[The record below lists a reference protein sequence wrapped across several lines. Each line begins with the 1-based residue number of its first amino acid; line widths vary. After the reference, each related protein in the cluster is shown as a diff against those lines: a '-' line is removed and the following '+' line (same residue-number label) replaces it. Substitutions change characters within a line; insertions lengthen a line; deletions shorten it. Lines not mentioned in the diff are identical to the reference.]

1 MTAATR
7 RMPVSERVDRAAPL
21 CHARPMPARPHF
33 QRLVE
38 RVRNLPALP
47 TAIVYPCDRDSL
59 QVALSGQF
67 AGYLAPVLVGPEA
80 RIAEAA
86 AHAGLDLSRI
96 ELVDTPDDPAEAAR
110 RAVVL
115 ARDGAVRALIKGSL
129 YPDDLMR
136 AVAAPDA
143 GLRAERRLTH
153 AFFVDVPGF
162 VRSFLLS
169 DAVLNIAPNLA
180 AKREIVQN
188 AIDLAHAL
196 GTLNPQVAVLAAVEG
211 VTPALPATGDAAALA
226 KMSAQ
231 GMITGGTV
239 AGPLTADSALSSDA
253 ARANGVEDPVAGHA
267 DVLIVPGLE
276 AGSLMLR
283 TLTAMCGA
291 SAAGVVLGAKVP
303 CCSRRTQRHDG
314 GAHGG
319 VRARLAGRRGSRA
332 AGARAVRTG
341 QGARRRLSSIASCA
355 RFNRTGA
362 NCEAGANKERI
373 FIE

>member
-1 MTAATR
+1 MVT
-7 RMPVSERVDRAAPL
+7 
-21 CHARPMPARPHF
+21 RPHF

-80 RIAEAA
+80 RIADAA

-110 RAVVL
+110 RAVTL
-115 ARDGAVRALIKGSL
+115 AREGSVRALIKGSL

-143 GLRAERRLTH
+143 GLRGEHRLTH
-153 AFFVDVPGF
+153 AYFLDVPGF
-162 VRSFLLS
+162 GRPFLLS

-188 AIDLAHAL
+188 AIDLAQAL

-226 KMSAQ
+226 KMAKQ

-239 AGPLTADSALSSDA
+239 AGPMTADSALSLDA
-253 ARANGVEDPVAGHA
+253 ARANNVEDPVAGHA
-267 DVLIVPGLE
+267 DVLIVPALD

-283 TLTAMCGA
+283 TLTAISGA
-291 SAAGVVLGAKVP
+291 LAAGIVLGAKVP
-303 CCSRRTQRHDG
+303 VVLGGRSDTMEVRMSACVLASLVAAAHSQR
-314 GAHGG
+314 ASAPVAQAG
-319 VRARLAGRRGSRA
+319 VPVA
-332 AGARAVRTG
+332 A
-341 QGARRRLSSIASCA
+341 
-355 RFNRTGA
+355 
-362 NCEAGANKERI
+362 
-373 FIE
+373 

>member
-1 MTAATR
+1 
-7 RMPVSERVDRAAPL
+7 
-21 CHARPMPARPHF
+21 MPARPHF

-80 RIAEAA
+80 RIADAA

-110 RAVVL
+110 RAVGL
-115 ARDGAVRALIKGSL
+115 ARDGTVRALIKGSL

-143 GLRAERRLTH
+143 GLRGERRLTH
-153 AFFVDVPGF
+153 AFFIDVPGF
-162 VRSFLLS
+162 ARPFLLS

-196 GTLNPQVAVLAAVEG
+196 GTPNPQVAVLAAVEG
-211 VTPALPATGDAAALA
+211 VTPRCRQPATPRPWRKCRRKAL
-226 KMSAQ
+226 
-231 GMITGGTV
+231 ITGGTV
-239 AGPLTADSALSSDA
+239 AGPLTADSALSADA
-253 ARANGVEDPVAGHA
+253 ARANGVDDPVAGHA
-267 DVLIVPGLE
+267 DVLDRARPRCRLADAAHADGDVRCARCRHR
-276 AGSLMLR
+276 AGSEGSGR
-283 TLTAMCGA
+283 
-291 SAAGVVLGAKVP
+291 
-303 CCSRRTQRHDG
+303 SRRPHTTRWKCG
-314 GAHGG
+314 WP
-319 VRARLAGRRGSRA
+319 RACSPRWSPH
-332 AGARAVRTG
+332 
-341 QGARRRLSSIASCA
+341 RRRNAHPPRRPRPPAFPSPPKLDRAPSLRGPRRRCMMAAVQPSSDTCPAASHRCL
-355 RFNRTGA
+355 RWR
-362 NCEAGANKERI
+362 
-373 FIE
+373 

>member
-1 MTAATR
+1 MT
-7 RMPVSERVDRAAPL
+7 V
-21 CHARPMPARPHF
+21 RPHF

-80 RIAEAA
+80 RIADAA
-86 AHAGLDLSRI
+86 GHAGLDLSRI

-110 RAVVL
+110 RAVTL
-115 ARDGAVRALIKGSL
+115 ARDGVVRALIKGSL

-143 GLRAERRLTH
+143 GLRGDRRLTH
-153 AFFVDVPGF
+153 AFFLDVAGF
-162 VRSFLLS
+162 SRPFLLS

-188 AIDLAHAL
+188 AIDLAHAR
-196 GTLNPQVAVLAAVEG
+196 GTANPQVAVLAAVEG

-226 KMSAQ
+226 KMSTQ
-231 GMITGGTV
+231 GLINGGTV
-239 AGPLTADSALSSDA
+239 AGPLTA
-253 ARANGVEDPVAGHA
+253 GHA
-267 DVLIVPGLE
+267 DILIVPGLD

-291 SAAGVVLGAKVP
+291 LAAGLVLGAKVP
-303 CCSRRTQRHDG
+303 VVLGGRHDTMEM
-314 GAHGG
+314 
-319 VRARLAGRRGSRA
+319 RM
-332 AGARAVRTG
+332 
-341 QGARRRLSSIASCA
+341 ASCVLA
-355 RFNRTGA
+355 SLVAAAPLQRPPATSTPVA
-362 NCEAGANKERI
+362 VAA
-373 FIE
+373 